1 MQLYLQKVTP
11 YLNVEHKNILI
22 TRIPKEDNQWA
33 NLLFKLASSNSWEFP
48 ADVWVVVLEE
58 PNVGKDE

>member
-33 NLLFKLASSNSWEFP
+33 NLLFKLASSNS
-48 ADVWVVVLEE
+48 
-58 PNVGKDE
+58 